1 MYLAGFGAGA
11 RRDLLPAA
19 EVIGT
24 VAARAARARGDLPP
38 TEVLGA
44 SESIS
49 LSDADNVESC
59 AAVRPRCRLRL
70 HRIYNNRSQNI
81 VSGTVIIV
89 HVLCNA

>member
-44 SESIS
+44 SDSIS

-59 AAVRPRCRLRL
+59 AAWSDPVAVCVYTEFTTTGLK
-70 HRIYNNRSQNI
+70 I
-81 VSGTVIIV
+81 
-89 HVLCNA
+89 